1 MPSFPPFLPLPAGSA
16 IVQKAAS
23 VVTVNLQLAGDI
35 STFSAAAQDALKAS
49 LRTSLSCQEPACY
62 LELRLRAGSIDADVV
77 LTLPQDSAA
86 SPAASLGQ
94 VQSAATALV
103 TSPPAAISSALGVSV
118 ASASPTVGT
127 QTNVVV
133 PLVLAPPPPTPP
145 TPPSPPLP
153 TAPTPSAPAGAASP
167 TLPRPPLTDEEA
179 LTDEQEDGQ
188 AGFMRMVIIACCL
201 LFGTCLML
209 GLFFYFLHYRQ
220 KKEDRRAELAA
231 SQGGGRG
238 KPWSSVVAVEGIID
252 MQNRSKQN
260 TPRPPPAM
268 DDLQAWSN
276 AMANGQFDEASGG
289 IRIGQS
295 ALV

>member
-118 ASASPTVGT
+118 ACL
-127 QTNVVV
+127 TNHRHTDERGRTSC
-133 PLVLAPPPPTPP
+133 PGAAATTPP
-145 TPPSPPLP
+145 TPPRRRSLRRQPHRPQ
-153 TAPTPSAPAGAASP
+153 PSAS
-167 TLPRPPLTDEEA
+167 TL
-179 LTDEQEDGQ
+179 
-188 AGFMRMVIIACCL
+188 
-201 LFGTCLML
+201 
-209 GLFFYFLHYRQ
+209 
-220 KKEDRRAELAA
+220 
-231 SQGGGRG
+231 SGR
-238 KPWSSVVAVEGIID
+238 
-252 MQNRSKQN
+252 
-260 TPRPPPAM
+260 
-268 DDLQAWSN
+268 L
-276 AMANGQFDEASGG
+276 
-289 IRIGQS
+289 
-295 ALV
+295 